1 MAKLKVQLLNTI
13 VLLFRFDQAIKVE
26 PLVAKLKEFNA
37 SVEEQNR
44 LQDSDLEGAFIYF
57 QETNPK
63 LK

>member
-37 SVEEQNR
+37 SVEEQDR

-57 QETNPK
+57 QETNPQ

>member
-57 QETNPK
+57 QETNPQ